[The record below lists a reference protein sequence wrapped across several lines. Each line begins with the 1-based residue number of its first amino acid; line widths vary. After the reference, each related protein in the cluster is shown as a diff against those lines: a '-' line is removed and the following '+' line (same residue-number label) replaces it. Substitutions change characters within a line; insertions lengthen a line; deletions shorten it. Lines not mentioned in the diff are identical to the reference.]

1 MFIIIALP
9 QGRMMSGG
17 LGMVCWFVGVLLLY
31 GYVVGMKNG
40 HWVVLFFRKGWLIE
54 EDRACPVPTH
64 YTGMGL

>member
-1 MFIIIALP
+1 
-9 QGRMMSGG
+9 MMSGG

-64 YTGMGL
+64 YTVKYPRFIRPLWVKE